1 MCFET
6 LFRKSNGK
14 PVIYQGDTLYIADY
28 IDINKKCSGYVKL
41 ISTSSEY
48 KQGVALYADKNLLI
62 NNVKGKKMVLWEEHF
77 NNGIAFMIVKII
89 SRIIGFFSFFIVSS
103 CFFATKEHRLNRC
116 SLLIYLVLT
125 IHNYKPII
133 SVTIRT
139 YTHIHIN
146 LFPTRINALTVFKIY
161 GIFDFG

>member
-48 KQGVALYADKNLLI
+48 KQGVALYADENLLI
-62 NNVKGKKMVLWEEHF
+62 NNIKGKKMVLWEKHF
-77 NNGIAFMIVKII
+77 NNGIAFSAESSKGYLIVNNIWDIGNGVTQSGHNGAAMKKEII
-89 SRIIGFFSFFIVSS
+89 APNHFRYYCNDGHPDANFDDI
-103 CFFATKEHRLNRC
+103 
-116 SLLIYLVLT
+116 
-125 IHNYKPII
+125 
-133 SVTIRT
+133 
-139 YTHIHIN
+139 
-146 LFPTRINALTVFKIY
+146 
-161 GIFDFG
+161 IFDVIINSNQDS